1 MAGTS
6 KAHKVD
12 LHVHSSHSDRPYS
25 WFLRSTG
32 AAECYTAV
40 DQAYAIARRRGMD
53 LVTLADH
60 DVIDGALALC
70 ERHPGDTFVSVEVS
84 ARFPEDGCIVH
95 VICVDVTEAQ
105 HRELQ
110 RLRYNVY
117 ELVDY
122 IRAQDILHAQARRYP
137 SLEIARYGLDVLGLR
152 VNAERVNETP
162 GM

>member
-95 VICVDVTEAQ
+95 VICVDVTEALGKSLAKLHQ
-105 HRELQ
+105 LGVITVDDERVTFARQSRQERMRDLLFFLPPGRRRELAAD
-110 RLRYNVY
+110 L
-117 ELVDY
+117 
-122 IRAQDILHAQARRYP
+122 ARSPR
-137 SLEIARYGLDVLGLR
+137 R
-152 VNAERVNETP
+152 
-162 GM
+162 